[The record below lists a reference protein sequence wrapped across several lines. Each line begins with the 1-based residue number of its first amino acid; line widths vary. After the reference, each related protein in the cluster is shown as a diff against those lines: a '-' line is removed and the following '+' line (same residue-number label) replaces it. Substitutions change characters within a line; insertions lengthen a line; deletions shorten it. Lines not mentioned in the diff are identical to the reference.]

1 MLLVALHKVLGFA
14 CSPTLA
20 LFFLLPPLVTAHPA
34 SKIGSSAFSQQRKC
48 RSYNLMHGQQL
59 CRVGH
64 SNFMCAYAQ
73 GTWPMSKTSC
83 LLDRGGGLYAPG
95 ASAYPCG
102 GFCRVH
108 GAFQVSPWKERELRC
123 PKRGRLAWTLC
134 DSETSFQVREVF
146 FSRAFQTFHWS
157 HFVFYKWLN
166 INWGRELNLRS
177 SKSLWVLYQT
187 QNLIFFFFSFS
198 YLFSPFAVAYNCIKN
213 SNSQNTS

>member
-1 MLLVALHKVLGFA
+1 MLLVAPHKVLGLA

-48 RSYNLMHGQQL
+48 RSYNLTMDSSFAAWDA
-59 CRVGH
+59 V
-64 SNFMCAYAQ
+64 A
-73 GTWPMSKTSC
+73 SC
-83 LLDRGGGLYAPG
+83 VHTHKGRG
-95 ASAYPCG
+95 
-102 GFCRVH
+102 
-108 GAFQVSPWKERELRC
+108 RC
-123 PKRGRLAWTLC
+123 PRPPVSWTEVVGCTRQGQVLTHVGVSAEYVEHFRFLCGKKENADAQRLAWTVC

-177 SKSLWVLYQT
+177 SKSLWVL
-187 QNLIFFFFSFS
+187 
-198 YLFSPFAVAYNCIKN
+198 
-213 SNSQNTS
+213 